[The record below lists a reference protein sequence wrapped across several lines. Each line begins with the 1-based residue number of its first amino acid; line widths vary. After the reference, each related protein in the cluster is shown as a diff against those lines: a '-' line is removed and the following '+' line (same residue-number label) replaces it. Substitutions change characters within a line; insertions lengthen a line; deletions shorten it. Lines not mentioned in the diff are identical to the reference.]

1 MAEVNIGGI
10 TFKGGKMLAVILA
23 LGSSIGVLYGGF
35 EAYKKFQYY
44 FLMLVSL
51 RAFFR
56 P

>member
-35 EAYKKFQYY
+35 E
-44 FLMLVSL
+44 MLQEISGYVFADRVLCCS
-51 RAFFR
+51 
-56 P
+56 